1 MDKDKKAQYHA
12 EWYKQN
18 KAQNLET
25 CRKARQKSPR
35 FSLYS
40 SLLLAKKR
48 AEVTVTVDDL
58 LEIYDNQL
66 GLCALS
72 GIKLTWSQGK
82 WLPTSISMDRIDNSK
97 GYVHGNVRLVC
108 ASVNSFKGTMNDDE
122 LLKMADVLVRNMQ
135 SLQTMNKCLEKE
147 FV

>member
-1 MDKDKKAQYHA
+1 MDKTKDQQYHA
-12 EWYKQN
+12 EWYKRN
-18 KAQNLET
+18 KAHNLET

-40 SLLLAKKR
+40 SLRLAKRR

-66 GLCALS
+66 GLCSLS

-108 ASVNSFKGTMNDDE
+108 ASVNSFKGTMNDAE
-122 LLKMADVLVRNMQ
+122 LLKMADVLVRHMQ

-147 FV
+147 LV